1 MNILPGPSMRSRA
14 IAALAVAFLFG
25 AAASASAATAIERV
39 VSPSGIEAWLVREPA
54 TPLVAIDFAFRG
66 GADEDPGDKPGVAH
80 MVADLLDEGAGT
92 LEGNAFHEQLER
104 HAIEMSFGAGRDFF
118 RGSLRTLAEHRDTAV
133 DLLRLAV
140 NEPRFDDEAI
150 ERARIQILTTIRR
163 ASTSPQEIASLRWW
177 GAAFP
182 GHPYGRQLRGTLDSV
197 PQISAD
203 DLKAYTKRV
212 FARANLKIG
221 VVGDIDA
228 ATLGRML
235 DEIFGAL
242 PQTAELRSIPE
253 AAPQGLG
260 RFIRVNLNVPQT
272 VIQFG
277 GPGLLRRDPDFIA
290 GALVNHVL
298 SGGSLSSRLYREVRE
313 KRGLAYSVSTGLYP
327 FDHAGVFSGATA
339 TRFDRAEETLEVV
352 SREIARL
359 ATDGPT
365 EEELAKAKSYLKGA
379 YALNF
384 DSSSK
389 IAGQLVQLQLDD
401 LGIDYVERRKDL
413 IDAVTLDDARR
424 VAKRVLQGPLL
435 FAIVGRPADAVA
447 GGPGAA
453 GAVKVPGGLT
463 PAVGVDAAGGRG
475 PVSLH

>member
-14 IAALAVAFLFG
+14 VAALAVAFLLG

-54 TPLVAIDFAFRG
+54 TPLVALDFAFRG
-66 GADEDPGDKPGVAH
+66 GANEDPGDKPGVAH
-80 MVADLLDEGAGT
+80 MVADLLDEGAGA
-92 LEGNAFHEQLER
+92 LDGNAFHEQLER
-104 HAIEMSFGAGRDFF
+104 QAIEMNFSAGRDFF
-118 RGSLRTLAEHRDTAV
+118 RGSLRTLAEHRDAAV
-133 DLLRLAV
+133 DLLRLAL
-140 NEPRFDDEAI
+140 NEPRFEDEAI
-150 ERARIQILTTIRR
+150 ERGRIQILNTIRR
-163 ASTSPQEIASLRWW
+163 AGTSPQEIASLRWW
-177 GAAFP
+177 DAAFP

-212 FARANLKIG
+212 FARAHLKIG

-242 PQTAELRSIPE
+242 PQAAELRSIPE

-260 RFIRVNLNVPQT
+260 RFIRVDLNVPQT

-277 GPGLLRRDPDFIA
+277 GPGLLRKDPDFIA

-313 KRGLAYSVSTGLYP
+313 KRGLAYSVSTGLHP
-327 FDHAGVFSGATA
+327 FDYAGVFSGATA

-359 ATDGPT
+359 AADGPT
-365 EEELAKAKSYLKGA
+365 EEELAKAKSYLRGA

-413 IDAVTLDDARR
+413 IDAVTLGDARR
-424 VAKRVLQGPLL
+424 VAKRVLGGPLL
-435 FAIVGRPADAVA
+435 FAIVGRPAEAVA
-447 GGPGAA
+447 GDPGAA
-453 GAVKVPGGLT
+453 GAAKVPGGLT
-463 PAVGVDAAGGRG
+463 PAVGIDAAGRG

>member
-1 MNILPGPSMRSRA
+1 MKIQPGRSMRLCA
-14 IAALAVAFLFG
+14 LATLAVAFLLG
-25 AAASASAATAIERV
+25 AAASAPAATAIERV

-66 GADEDPGDKPGVAH
+66 GADEDPADKPGVAN
-80 MVADLLDEGAGT
+80 MVADLLDEGAGP
-92 LEGNAFHEQLER
+92 LDGDAFHEQLER
-104 HAIEMSFGAGRDFF
+104 HAIEMSFAVGRDFL
-118 RGSLRTLAEHRDTAV
+118 RGSLRTLAEHRDAAV
-133 DLLRLAV
+133 DLLRLAL
-140 NEPRFDDEAI
+140 NAPRFEDEAI
-150 ERARIQILTTIRR
+150 ERVRVQILATLRR
-163 ASTSPQEIASLRWW
+163 TSTNPQEIASLRWW

-182 GHPYGRQLRGTLDSV
+182 GHPYGRQVRGTLDSV

-203 DLKAYTKRV
+203 DLKAYQRRV

-235 DEIFGAL
+235 DEIFGTL
-242 PQTAELRSIPE
+242 PRTAELGAVPE
-253 AAPQGLG
+253 ANPQGLG
-260 RFIRVNLNVPQT
+260 RVIRVNLNVPQT
-272 VIQFG
+272 VIRFG
-277 GPGLLRRDPDFIA
+277 GPGLLRKDPDFIA

-298 SGGSLSSRLYREVRE
+298 SGGSLASRLYREVRE
-313 KRGLAYSVSTGLYP
+313 KRGLAYSVSTGLFP
-327 FDHAGVFSGATA
+327 FDHAGVFSGGTA
-339 TRFDRAEETLEVV
+339 TRADRAEETLEVL

-359 ATDGPT
+359 AADGPT

-401 LGIDYVERRKDL
+401 LGIDYVERRKGL
-413 IDAVTLDDARR
+413 IDAVTLADARR
-424 VAKRVLQGPLL
+424 VAKRVLAGPLL
-435 FAIVGRPADAVA
+435 FAIVGRPAEAVA
-447 GGPGAA
+447 GDPGAA
-453 GAVKVPGGLT
+453 GAVKVPDGLT
-463 PAVGVDAAGGRG
+463 PAVGVDAGGRG